1 MMQREVEETEAAKVV
16 TRDERPQLT
25 LSFRLKT
32 EQQTA
37 TKTSVTG

>member
-1 MMQREVEETEAAKVV
+1 MMQLEVEEAEAAKVV
-16 TRDERPQLT
+16 MRDERPRLT

-32 EQQTA
+32 EQRAA